1 MMPLGEA
8 ITMAMFEGSVG
19 AMGGEEGRASLGG
32 PICILVSCLAAESP
46 ALRKARLAENVILG
60 TTSGHE

>member
-1 MMPLGEA
+1 
-8 ITMAMFEGSVG
+8 MAMFEGSDG

-32 PICILVSCLAAESP
+32 PIRILVSCLAAESP